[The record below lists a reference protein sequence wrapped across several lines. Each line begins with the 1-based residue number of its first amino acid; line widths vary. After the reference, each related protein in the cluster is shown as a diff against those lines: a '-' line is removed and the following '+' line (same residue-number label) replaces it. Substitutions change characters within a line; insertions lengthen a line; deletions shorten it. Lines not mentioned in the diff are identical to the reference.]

1 MPGKWM
7 FPFLHKTDAPKGQK
21 SVTQEEIDFALNFV
35 NTVSTL
41 EAMLHSG
48 DDPEK
53 IATQTLKTACEFYHA
68 DWCGFLEVDLDL
80 GLWTPHWWHNTSPND
95 KTMVLLNEFESASGL
110 PRWVTAMREN
120 TAIVVRDAEEIRTEY
135 PEEYGVYTRLG
146 AQSVLAVPVK
156 PRPVGFLVVRNP
168 KRFGHDSRMMSVLAY
183 VVLNAI
189 NQHAYMESAKMVLTP
204 DSIQSDKDI
213 IINFFGNME
222 IMTSKGILR
231 EQDFKSPKS
240 SRVIT
245 YLMLHRK
252 AAHTPMEI
260 AEALWPD
267 DTYDP
272 DAIGSN
278 IRGFIY
284 RFRQTFSLVSDHQLI
299 QSTPNGY
306 RINPDLRIMTD
317 LQQFDKLWDAAQK
330 PIDREHKV
338 EMLKQ
343 AYMLYKGHIFENA
356 CDEPWIVSLVNRH
369 SLRYVGIVNE
379 LLAELAAIKDYPCLQ
394 AYAAH
399 SLELVPGNMR
409 AYYWQI
415 FSMYQM
421 GAVEMAKSEI
431 SRAENDLTGDE
442 YAMLV
447 RLLKSNPELPP
458 KELYDEHF
466 AV

>member
-1 MPGKWM
+1 
-7 FPFLHKTDAPKGQK
+7 
-21 SVTQEEIDFALNFV
+21 
-35 NTVSTL
+35 
-41 EAMLHSG
+41 
-48 DDPEK
+48 
-53 IATQTLKTACEFYHA
+53 
-68 DWCGFLEVDLDL
+68 
-80 GLWTPHWWHNTSPND
+80 
-95 KTMVLLNEFESASGL
+95 
-110 PRWVTAMREN
+110 
-120 TAIVVRDAEEIRTEY
+120 
-135 PEEYGVYTRLG
+135 
-146 AQSVLAVPVK
+146 
-156 PRPVGFLVVRNP
+156 
-168 KRFGHDSRMMSVLAY
+168 
-183 VVLNAI
+183 
-189 NQHAYMESAKMVLTP
+189 
-204 DSIQSDKDI
+204 
-213 IINFFGNME
+213 
-222 IMTSKGILR
+222 
-231 EQDFKSPKS
+231 
-240 SRVIT
+240 
-245 YLMLHRK
+245 MLHRK

-272 DAIGSN
+272 DAIGNN

-284 RFRQTFSLVSDHQLI
+284 RFRQAFSLVSDHQLI

-356 CDEPWIVSLVNRH
+356 CDEPWIVSLVNRY

-399 SLELVPGNMR
+399 SLELVPGNIR